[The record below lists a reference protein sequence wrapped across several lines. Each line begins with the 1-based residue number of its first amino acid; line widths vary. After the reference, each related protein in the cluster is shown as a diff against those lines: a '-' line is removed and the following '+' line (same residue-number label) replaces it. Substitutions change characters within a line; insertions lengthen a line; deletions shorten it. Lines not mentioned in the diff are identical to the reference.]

1 MKSIEQYSIRN
12 IGEWS
17 IVERIA
23 YPRLRFFISY
33 RGPFRKLQMVRM
45 LEYCSSMEMVKAI
58 EEFKVYHRYRNYTG
72 AN

>member
-1 MKSIEQYSIRN
+1 MKDLKQYSVRN

-17 IVERIA
+17 IVERIS

-58 EEFKVYHRYRNYTG
+58 EEFKVFHRYHNYTG